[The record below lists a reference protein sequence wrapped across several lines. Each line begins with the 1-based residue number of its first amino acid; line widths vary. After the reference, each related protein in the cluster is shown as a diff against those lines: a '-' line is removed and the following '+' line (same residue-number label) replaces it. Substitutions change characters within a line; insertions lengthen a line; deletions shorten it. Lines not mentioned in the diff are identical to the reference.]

1 MLSQLLSLRALVVAE
16 VEQVVGGT
24 SLILLSGVEVLL
36 LRREN
41 GILLR
46 LSALHVVKPL
56 DLLLKSFLSY
66 AFNLLLMLFE
76 LLDSLLLICDR
87 EVCIKPFLFYR
98 SGEFGQE
105 MSFWNVEDLP
115 EMKWEDVGSGL

>member
-1 MLSQLLSLRALVVAE
+1 MLSQLLSLRGVVVAE

-87 EVCIKPFLFYR
+87 EVCIKSFLLYR
-98 SGEFGQE
+98 SEEFGQG
-105 MSFWNVEDLP
+105 SSLWNVEDLP
-115 EMKWEDVGSGL
+115 EMK